1 MMALSQA
8 FCLALNTTL
17 RLMDD
22 PPKPLETLNVVA
34 LTADLPTHGLRR
46 GQVGTVVEVLADGHY
61 EVEFA
66 DENGRAYAMAAVPG
80 SMLMELR
87 YRPTKAA

>member
-1 MMALSQA
+1 MESNPNNPAIL
-8 FCLALNTTL
+8 
-17 RLMDD
+17 D
-22 PPKPLETLNVVA
+22 VVA

-46 GQVGTVVEVLADGHY
+46 GQVGTVVEVLSDGHY

>member
-1 MMALSQA
+1 MDISTKSHAL
-8 FCLALNTTL
+8 L
-17 RLMDD
+17 D
-22 PPKPLETLNVVA
+22 VVA
-34 LTADLPTHGLRR
+34 LTADLPSQGLRR

-66 DENGRAYAMAAVPG
+66 DESGRAYAMAAVP
-80 SMLMELR
+80 STLLMELR

>member
-1 MMALSQA
+1 MDSNINKPAL
-8 FCLALNTTL
+8 L
-17 RLMDD
+17 D
-22 PPKPLETLNVVA
+22 VVA
-34 LTADLPTHGLRR
+34 LTTDLPSQGLCR

-66 DENGRAYAMAAVPG
+66 DESGRAYAMAAVPG
-80 SMLMELR
+80 TMLMELR